1 MLTVDGHLELLALN
15 RALMEVRFLAG
26 DVDDAVRGSSHLAE
40 VHVRV
45 VDALINFHHGRGETR
60 EVESWNEWRSFE
72 GRGLERQG
80 IIGYLISFWAP
91 LGSKELR
98 LEALRNQ
105 MRPFTY
111 DQEDLD
117 DLYRELDARSVGQ

>member
-1 MLTVDGHLELLALN
+1 MLTVDGRLELLALN

-45 VDALINFHHGRGETR
+45 VDALINFHHARGETK
-60 EVESWNEWRSFE
+60 EVESWIDWRNFDH
-72 GRGLERQG
+72 RGLERRG
-80 IIGYLISFWAP
+80 IIEYLVSFWAS

-98 LEALRNQ
+98 LKALRNQ
-105 MRPFTY
+105 MLPFTY
-111 DQEDLD
+111 SEEDLD
-117 DLYRELDARSVGQ
+117 EIYRELEARSIEK

>member
-1 MLTVDGHLELLALN
+1 MLTIYGHLELLALN

-40 VHVRV
+40 VHVQL
-45 VDALINFHHGRGETR
+45 VDALINFHHERGETR
-60 EVESWNEWRSFE
+60 EAESWNEWRSFE

-80 IIGYLISFWAP
+80 IIEYLIPFWAA
-91 LGSKELR
+91 LSSKQLK
-98 LEALRNQ
+98 LEALKNQ

-111 DQEDLD
+111 EQEELD
-117 DLYRELDARSVGQ
+117 NLYRELDVRSVG